1 MNNGWLRARIRTIPD
16 WPEPGVQFRDI
27 TPVLQDPQSFRVLID
42 CFVERFMN
50 DNIDVVAGIDAR
62 GFIIGSVIAYEL
74 NRGFVPIRKKG
85 KLPFETVAPEYS
97 LEYGSATLEMHTD
110 AILPGQRVLLVD
122 DLVAT
127 GGTLLAA
134 TQLVTRLGGEL
145 VSVAAVID
153 LPGLGGSARV
163 RELGVPLF
171 TLCDY

>member
-16 WPEPGVQFRDI
+16 WPEPGVQFCDI

-85 KLPFETVAPEYS
+85 KLPFETVAQEYS

>member
-85 KLPFETVAPEYS
+85 KLPFETVAQEYS